1 MKKTLIMA
9 LLLIFVLIGAN
20 AGAQQGEKEKDNV
33 KAVDIKIHKKQTLPD
48 DERKAL
54 DKAKGKLSALG
65 DKAVFKP
72 LATGILG
79 KPIPAGGERYAIVIG
94 LANYTGTVNDLC
106 VSAAETA
113 DQFPENNGDLTAY
126 CQDYDSVHM
135 RDALI
140 NEYGYKSENI
150 AILRDGS
157 ATKANI
163 IDAMNQIRTKL
174 AGKDDEVVFFFSGHG
189 ASGKYY
195 GIKDRET
202 IDEAVYTYDNKFIWD
217 DDLKQWADSLSVYRA
232 VFAFDI
238 CLAGGMNDLAGAN
251 RVLAMSSGETQS
263 SWTYSLGGGL
273 IGGETTYSEGLFSHY
288 FIVDGMTNGLADGSN
303 LNLYK
308 DGDAAVEE
316 AFSYAYPIVKI
327 KQTPVL
333 NDKFLNDLLLGYQV
347 N

>member
-1 MKKTLIMA
+1 MAAA
-9 LLLIFVLIGAN
+9 LLAFVLAGAN

-33 KAVDIKIHKKQTLPD
+33 KATDIKIHKKQALSN

-54 DKAKGKLSALG
+54 NEAKGKPSILG
-65 DKAVFKP
+65 DKAVFKS
-72 LATGILG
+72 LATGVWG
-79 KPIPAGGERYAIVIG
+79 NPIPAGGERYAIVVG
-94 LANYTGTVNDLC
+94 LANYSGIANDLC
-106 VSAAETA
+106 VPVAKTDVPDSAVFEIS
-113 DQFPENNGDLTAY
+113 DPRYY

-150 AILRDGS
+150 AIFRDGS

-163 IDAMNQIRTKL
+163 IGAMNEVKTKL
-174 AGKDDEVVFFFSGHG
+174 VGKDDEVVFFFSGHG
-189 ASGKYY
+189 VSGKYY

-273 IGGETTYSEGLFSHY
+273 IDGETTYSEGLFSHY
-288 FIVDGMTNGLADGSN
+288 FVEDGMNNKLADKSN
-303 LNLYK
+303 LLSESDNK
-308 DGDAAVEE
+308 VSVEE
-316 AFSYAYPIVKI
+316 AFSYTYPIVKI

-333 NDKFLNDLLLGYQV
+333 NDKFYNDLLLGY
-347 N
+347 